1 MFVSSAFVHVIL
13 VVHVGLFLTPVLI
26 VIHSAVLIV
35 IHSATHSCFLTFL
48 HADIH
53 VGTHPHAF
61 DMHSTTHP
69 RIPCI
74 PCIPCISCIPCIPD
88 LDHVRPLRRLRVLV
102 GRVLVRRLDIVR
114 LNILLVSAL
123 PAVMPSLAASLCDTW
138 PDKSTTCIN
147 HVATHTITQSH
158 NHTTAQPHNHTNT

>member
-1 MFVSSAFVHVIL
+1 MLAFHSGFPV
-13 VVHVGLFLTPVLI
+13 LTP
-26 VIHSAVLIV
+26 VLIV

-69 RIPCI
+69 CI
-74 PCIPCISCIPCIPD
+74 PCIPCIPD

-123 PAVMPSLAASLCDTW
+123 PAGIVSLRLC
-138 PDKSTTCIN
+138 
-147 HVATHTITQSH
+147 VTHGQT
-158 NHTTAQPHNHTNT
+158 NRPHA